1 MHIMMVAAA
10 LSLGAVAT
18 LAHSAPP
25 REMGRGAPAPP
36 SADGMEG
43 VAVAGT
49 IPDHSTPTGMISV
62 TIPSLDVLGGW
73 VNKSEAAMLKDRLP
87 VTLELPVSAAANACG
102 VEARVLA
109 KGIGACTANSGSRAL
124 ADGVIGQIDRK

>member
-1 MHIMMVAAA
+1 MHIMTVAAA
-10 LSLGAVAT
+10 LSLGALAA

-43 VAVAGT
+43 AAVDGT

-62 TIPSLDVLGGW
+62 TVPNLNVLGDW
-73 VNKSEAAMLKDRLP
+73 ISKREAAALKDRLP
-87 VTLELPVSAAANACG
+87 LTLELPVSDAANACG
-102 VEARVLA
+102 VEARLLA
-109 KGIGACTANSGSRAL
+109 KGVGACIANSGSRVL
-124 ADGVIGQIDRK
+124 ADGVIRQMKGN